1 MAINCAAIP
10 ETLLESELFGHEKGA
25 FTGAVA
31 RKLGKFEVADR
42 GILFLD
48 EIGDLPLGLQP
59 KLLRALEDRRF
70 ERLGGTTSIQVEVRL
85 VAATNRNLREA
96 VAEKRFREDLF
107 FRLAVFPVDIPAL
120 RERASDIAQLAL
132 HFVDRY
138 SRDLGKPT
146 MTLAPATFEA
156 MTAYDWPGNV
166 RELQNC
172 MERAVLLTDGDV
184 ILPAHLNLEGRLV
197 EPSRADPWD
206 ALDLSGTLDEASR
219 RVLAEVERRKLGEA
233 LAVESGDRQRAAARL
248 GVTPQVLAAKI
259 GQHGLDRQ

>member
-1 MAINCAAIP
+1 M
-10 ETLLESELFGHEKGA
+10 
-25 FTGAVA
+25 
-31 RKLGKFEVADR
+31 
-42 GILFLD
+42 
-48 EIGDLPLGLQP
+48 
-59 KLLRALEDRRF
+59 LEDRRF

-156 MTAYDWPGNV
+156 MAAYDWPGNV

>member
-25 FTGAVA
+25 FTGAVV

-42 GILFLD
+42 GTLFLD

-59 KLLRALEDRRF
+59 KLLRVLEDQRF
-70 ERLGGTTSIQVEVRL
+70 ERLGGTSSIQVEVRL

-96 VAEKRFREDLF
+96 VAEKRFREDLY

-138 SRDLGKPT
+138 SR
-146 MTLAPATFEA
+146 
-156 MTAYDWPGNV
+156 
-166 RELQNC
+166 
-172 MERAVLLTDGDV
+172 
-184 ILPAHLNLEGRLV
+184 
-197 EPSRADPWD
+197 
-206 ALDLSGTLDEASR
+206 
-219 RVLAEVERRKLGEA
+219 
-233 LAVESGDRQRAAARL
+233 
-248 GVTPQVLAAKI
+248 GV
-259 GQHGLDRQ
+259 